1 MPARIINTHDT
12 EANWYSHNRVIKEG
26 TLVSINDFYSTEHD
40 IVCRVESE
48 NLVPFPFREKPANYN
63 GITFSYSEGT
73 ITATGTATSNIYI
86 NLLPKGINLE
96 PGMYSISG
104 SPKISG
110 CLVQAQYDG
119 KWGKIDKGDGATFE
133 VITGLTG
140 MVVQINKGTTVNK
153 AIFKPK
159 LQRGVVISPFTP
171 YISDLSTIKVD
182 VLGANLIPFPFRED
196 SSNYNGITFSYENG
210 TITATGTATNAI
222 YLNLT
227 PANFKL
233 KKGNYAISGCPKI
246 KGCLIQAYYDG
257 AWGKIDVGDGVAF
270 EVTTELTKVLVQINK
285 DTILDN
291 AVFKPMLSVGVSPLT
306 FEPYKK
312 KTYTPTNNGIV
323 TGIKST
329 PPVMN
334 FFTANDNIIL
344 RVGYENWEGFIPKAG
359 EQVIFSPDVSHASP
373 RIKIGDG
380 KTGVNRLPFMTD
392 ASLTIIGAVADAGEV
407 GKELKKFLPLAGGNI
422 IGQISKSSNV
432 AAWYD
437 GRDKCLVRG
446 TAVDK
451 NHFFPLFSSKV
462 LNGSFELGG
471 YQDRLL
477 ISYVKDTDY
486 DNKANT
492 HTYAYFDEDCVLHGV
507 ATRADEL
514 RDAGNKNSI
523 SIRYSGNNITQATVF
538 PAWNNYKLEPM
549 AAADVRKSINAVDK
563 AGDTITGS
571 LKIENDS
578 VTVYPDSTAKN
589 GYLIRYGV
597 NNENYLMIYGSKKDG
612 ERGIYDSTLN
622 RTFINFWNRGEPQFM
637 GLAEKV
643 PKKFLLDNIY
653 PVGSIYINY
662 TATSPASLF
671 GGEWERLSDR
681 FLIGAGNKYGSG
693 YTGGEETHTL
703 TLAEMPKH
711 DHDLRE
717 TNNSGNQPSAYCIQ
731 TVYNKSNWTAANCS
745 YSGSNVAH
753 NNMPPYLGVYMWR
766 RIK

>member
-12 EANWYSHNRVIKEG
+12 EANWYSHNRVLKEG
-26 TLVSINDFYSTEHD
+26 SLISISEINPTEHD
-40 IVCRVESE
+40 IECNVESE
-48 NLVPFPFREKPANYN
+48 NLVPLPFVNQPAEKYGVNFKYEN
-63 GITFSYSEGT
+63 GTVI
-73 ITATGTATSNIYI
+73 ATGTATRNFLIDF
-86 NLLPKGINLE
+86 LPADTAIEAGD
-96 PGMYSISG
+96 YQ
-104 SPKISG
+104 ISG
-110 CLVQAQYDG
+110 CPQIRSCYIQAYFDG
-119 KWGKIDKGDGATFE
+119 AWGPVDKGYGASFT
-133 VITGLTG
+133 VKDKLTRL
-140 MVVQINKGTTVNK
+140 MMQINSGVTVNG
-153 AIFKPK
+153 AIFEPK
-159 LQRGVVISPFTP
+159 LQRRL
-171 YISDLSTIKVD
+171 DLSTVKVD

-196 SSNYNGITFSYENG
+196 PSNYNGVTFSYNNG
-210 TITATGTATNAI
+210 TITATGTATDTI
-222 YLNLT
+222 YLNLV
-227 PANFKL
+227 PLDFIL
-233 KKGNYAISGCPKI
+233 KKGNYSISGSPNI
-246 KGCLIQAYYDG
+246 KGCLIQPYYDG
-257 AWGKIDVGDGVAF
+257 AWGKLDDGDGAVF
-270 EVTTELTKVLVQINK
+270 EVKNELTKVIVQINK
-285 DTILDN
+285 DTVLNNTI
-291 AVFKPMLSVGVSPLT
+291 FKPMLNVGTKILP

-312 KTYTPTNNGIV
+312 KTYSSDSDGV
-323 TGIKST
+323 VKGIKSA
-329 PPVMN
+329 PPIMN
-334 FFTANDNIIL
+334 FYTANTNVIL

-380 KTGVNRLPFMTD
+380 KTGINELPFATD
-392 ASLTIIGAVADAGEV
+392 TSLTITGAAADAGEV

-451 NHFFPLFSSKV
+451 IHFFPLFSSKV

-711 DHDLRE
+711 YHNLRE

-731 TVYNKSNWTAANCS
+731 TVYNKSNWTGADCS